1 MWEKHIVGLY
11 ISKYRVVKKK
21 KKISYSYWK
30 LKTHKSTTAILSIT
44 TQQLFFL

>member
-21 KKISYSYWK
+21 KKISYREGCDERYYIGYS
-30 LKTHKSTTAILSIT
+30 
-44 TQQLFFL
+44 

>member
-21 KKISYSYWK
+21 KISYREGCDDRYYIDYS
-30 LKTHKSTTAILSIT
+30 
-44 TQQLFFL
+44 